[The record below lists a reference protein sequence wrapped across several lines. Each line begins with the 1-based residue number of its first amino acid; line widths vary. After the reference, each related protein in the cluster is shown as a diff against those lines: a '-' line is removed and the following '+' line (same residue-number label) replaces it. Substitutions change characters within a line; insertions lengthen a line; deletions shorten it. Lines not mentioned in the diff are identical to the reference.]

1 MLMSIYLEVLDVMYV
16 LPPLEVPPAGGP
28 RAAREGEDR
37 HRQAAAAAA
46 QHQGRR
52 RELGGN
58 AQ

>member
-1 MLMSIYLEVLDVMYV
+1 MGINLSKSFVDVIYALLI
-16 LPPLEVPPAGGP
+16 LEVPPAGGP

-37 HRQAAAAAA
+37 QRQAAAAAA